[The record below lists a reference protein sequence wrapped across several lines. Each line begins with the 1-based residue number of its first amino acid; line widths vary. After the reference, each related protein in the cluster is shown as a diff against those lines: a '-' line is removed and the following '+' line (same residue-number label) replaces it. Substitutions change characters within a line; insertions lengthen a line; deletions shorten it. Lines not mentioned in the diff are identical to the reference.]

1 MAIALDTRSN
11 TSTGNAGAS
20 RGREQGRT
28 RGREF
33 RQKPGLKLS
42 AKLTSKLTSSRSADY
57 TASPKQAPA
66 QDRAQSQPQS
76 QPQCQPQSQVK
87 EASSITELVFTRH
100 SSDKNLLLLPM
111 IAHLSHIAD
120 RWISWI
126 TTTAIDAQQ
135 LQEFGVDTTKIRV
148 IHANSED
155 DQRWILWEAL
165 HNGTSHTVVAF
176 PDTFSKDDMAHFE
189 HAARQGCSSGLI
201 IRYR

>member
-66 QDRAQSQPQS
+66 QDRGQSQPQS
-76 QPQCQPQSQVK
+76 QPQRQPK
-87 EASSITELVFTRH
+87 KTSSITELVFTRH

-111 IAHLSHIAD
+111 IAHLSRIAD

>member
-66 QDRAQSQPQS
+66 QDRGQSQPQS
-76 QPQCQPQSQVK
+76 QPQRQPK
-87 EASSITELVFTRH
+87 KTSSITELVFTRH